1 MLKIKKREKPQI
13 QWPLTALID
22 IVFLLLIYFLLTT
35 NFLTEE
41 GINVKLPQA
50 KKASPQQEESITVYV
65 DKIGN
70 FYLGKRKVSAKELMK
85 ELKSTLAK
93 SPEKIVVIKAD
104 RNVILNYAVKA
115 MDIARA
121 SGAKKLFLATEQ
133 PLP

>member
-1 MLKIKKREKPQI
+1 MLKVKKREKPQI

-41 GINVKLPQA
+41 GINIQLPQA
-50 KKASPQQEESITVYV
+50 KKTSPQQEEPITVYV
-65 DKIGN
+65 DKGGH
-70 FYLGKRKVSAKELMK
+70 FYLGKNKVSSKELMK
-85 ELKSTLAK
+85 RLRSILTN
-93 SPEKIVVIKAD
+93 SPERVVVIKAD

-121 SGAKKLFLATEQ
+121 SGAKKLFLATEK
-133 PLP
+133 P